1 MKRISSILVC
11 LAFMSLTA
19 FAQDIQIAGKVT
31 SADDGSLLP
40 GVAVQIKGTSTG
52 TATNIDGEYT
62 IKAPSDAVLV
72 FSSVGMLSQEVA
84 VEGKSTINVVMEAEI
99 AGLDEVIVV
108 GYGTTTRASFV
119 GSSSV
124 VRSKDIEDKPVS
136 SFDKSLQ
143 GMATGLLTSTQSG
156 TPGSSTDVII
166 RGIGSINASTDPL
179 YIVDGVPIA
188 SGDLYAYRFYTTNP
202 LASLEPSDIES
213 INVLK
218 DASATS
224 IYGARASNGVIVIT
238 TKKGREGKTK
248 FEFNTQIGQSQRVTN
263 NFNVLNAAEYKE
275 LIYEQWVNAG
285 VDPAEAYASIDEM
298 GDIDTDWPSQVFR
311 SAWDQRYSLKASGGG
326 EKTNFYIS
334 GNYRDQDGIVIGSG
348 MKRYSARLNVDH
360 KATQWLNL
368 GFNSTAVYTD
378 IWGGAGEGYYADP
391 VTSCFFVPPI
401 YPVKNDDGTY
411 FQEIPE
417 NLDYNPVSSA
427 LVDKNGS
434 NQKRYLGNVYV
445 EMELLKG
452 LKFKSSGGAD
462 YFLMGEDLY
471 WSPLTPSG
479 EGYNGYSEYASTER
493 FNWIVTNT
501 LNYNRSFN
509 VHNVSVLLGQ
519 EAQKLSVFSTAVA
532 AQNFPSPRFV
542 TLVNAAEPLTAS
554 SSLEGASLASFFAR
568 ADYNFDNKYYFSL
581 SGRRDGSSRFG
592 ANNRWANFGSVGASW
607 RITQESFMSGLTF
620 IDDLRIRASYGT
632 SGNQEILAYT
642 TSGDPYND
650 YYPSMGLYIYG
661 QDYNGQPGS
670 GLSQLENPDL
680 QWEKNETMNLG
691 LDFTIIHGR
700 ISGTVEYYIKN
711 TNDLLLLVPISST
724 TGVRTIMKNVGA
736 MQNRGVEI
744 QLGAA
749 IIDADFKWNVSAN
762 VSFNQNEVTAL
773 NNDEPIYDGATRQR
787 AEVGHSYRT
796 FYLER
801 WAGVNPADGSAMWYD
816 ADGNPVMNY
825 ADAEKVLL
833 DAKADPDFFGSFS
846 STFSYKGVNLSCQF
860 YGMYGNSI
868 FNNSDRYLSS
878 DGGGTANVDRRQLGR
893 WQEPGDITDVPKRI
907 DGASWSNKNS
917 TRHLEDG
924 SYLRL
929 KNVTLSYNIPKSV
942 LQKIKVDGLRVYVS
956 GDNAY
961 TWTKFS
967 GWDPESSLDGT
978 SWFKYPNAKTYS
990 VGLDLT
996 F

>member
-1 MKRISSILVC
+1 MKRIASILVC
-11 LAFMSLTA
+11 LAFIGLSA
-19 FAQDIQIAGKVT
+19 FSQGIQITGKVT
-31 SADDGSLLP
+31 SADDGSALP
-40 GVAVQIKGTSTG
+40 GVSIVVKGTTTG
-52 TATNIDGEYT
+52 TATNIDGNYT
-62 IKAPSDAVLV
+62 ISAPSDAILV
-72 FSSVGMLSQEVA
+72 FSSVGMMTQEVP
-84 VEGKSTINVVMEAEI
+84 VEGRTTIDVVLETEI

-108 GYGTTTRASFV
+108 GYGTSTRASFV
-119 GSSSV
+119 GASSIV
-124 VRSKDIEDKPVS
+124 QAKDIEAEPVS

-143 GMATGLLTSTQSG
+143 GKATGLLTSTQSG
-156 TPGSSTDVII
+156 TPGSSTDIII

-179 YIVDGVPIA
+179 FIVDGVPIA

-213 INVLK
+213 ITVLK

-238 TKKGREGKTK
+238 TRKGREGKTR
-248 FEFNTQIGQSQRVTN
+248 FEFSTQIGKSQRVTD
-263 NFNVLNAAEYKE
+263 NFEVLNAAEYKE

-285 VDPAEAYASIDEM
+285 IDPAEAYADIEEM
-298 GDIDTDWPSQVFR
+298 GDLDTDWPSEVFR
-311 SAWDQRYSLKASGGG
+311 SAWDQKYSLKASGGS
-326 EKTNFYIS
+326 EKTGFFIS
-334 GNYRDQDGIVIGSG
+334 GNYRDQEGIVIGSS
-348 MKRYSARLNVDH
+348 MKRYSARVNIDH
-360 KATQWLNL
+360 KATKRITL

-378 IWGGAGEGYYADP
+378 IKGAAGEGYFADP
-391 VTSCFFVPPI
+391 VTSCFFIPPV
-401 YPVKNDDGTY
+401 YPVRNEDGTY
-411 FQEIPE
+411 FQDIPE

-427 LVDKNGS
+427 LLDKNGS
-434 NQKRYLGNVYV
+434 NQKRYLGNAYV
-445 EMELLKG
+445 ELELLKG
-452 LKFKSSGGAD
+452 VKFKSNAGAD
-462 YFLMGEDLY
+462 YFYMGENLY

-479 EGYNGYSEYASTER
+479 EGYNGYSEYASIER

-501 LNYNRSFN
+501 LNFNRTFN

-519 EAQKLSVFSTAVA
+519 EAQKLSEFATATA
-532 AQNFPSPRFV
+532 SSNFPSPRFE
-542 TLVNAAEPLTAS
+542 TLVNAAEPLTANTS
-554 SSLEGASLASFFAR
+554 QEGASLASFFAR
-568 ADYNFDNKYYFSL
+568 ANYNFDNRYYLSL

-607 RITQESFMSGLTF
+607 RITQENFMANLTF
-620 IDDLRIRASYGT
+620 IDDLRLRASYGT
-632 SGNQEILAYT
+632 SGNQEILAYHT
-642 TSGDPYND
+642 DGTPYND
-650 YYPSMGLYIYG
+650 YYPALGLYIFG

-680 QWEKNETMNLG
+680 QWEKNENMNFG
-691 LDFTIIHGR
+691 LDFVVIRGR
-700 ISGTVEYYIKN
+700 IAGTVEYYIKN
-711 TNDLLLLVPISST
+711 TKDLLLLVPVSST
-724 TGVRTIMKNVGA
+724 TGVRTVMKNIGA

-744 QLGAA
+744 ELSAT
-749 IIDADFKWNVSAN
+749 IIDTELKWNVFGN
-762 VSFNQNEVTAL
+762 ISFNQNEVTAL
-773 NNDEPIYDGATRQR
+773 DNDEPIYDGATRQR

-816 ADGNPVMNY
+816 ADGNPVMDY

-833 DAKADPDFFGSFS
+833 DAKGDPDFFGSAGTS
-846 STFSYKGVNLSCQF
+846 LSYKGIDLSIQF

-893 WQEPGDITDVPKRI
+893 WQEPGDITEVPMRI
-907 DGASWSNKNS
+907 DGAPWSNKNS

-929 KNVTLSYNIPKSV
+929 KNVTLSYTVPKTI
-942 LQKIKVDGLRVYVS
+942 LQKIKVEGLRIYLM
-956 GDNAY
+956 GENIY

-978 SWFKYPNAKTYS
+978 SWFKYPNPKTYS